1 MLRSETFAH
10 GEAWPGT
17 VERRKS
23 ARYRWSAPIL
33 VRSRSVPE
41 MRGMSVEVSESG
53 MSAVIGGSLNVG
65 DRVELDPVGGA
76 PATAVVRH
84 LLGKFYGFEFVSI
97 SAAQA
102 EKIRVACRR
111 LPLYRSENLD
121 LWRR

>member
-1 MLRSETFAH
+1 MLRSETFARR
-10 GEAWPGT
+10 EASPGT

-33 VRSRSVPE
+33 VRSGSVPE

-65 DRVELDPVGGA
+65 DRVELDPVAGA

-97 SAAQA
+97 SAVQA
-102 EKIRVACRR
+102 EKIRIACRM